1 MRDWVTAL
9 SKEANQILTSL
20 LQDGPELRLTLAP
33 PHKWLTSSPLVW
45 TSPATLPL
53 LKDRELETPDAA
65 WEKAVPIAD
74 LSTAESRWARIAIRR
89 ALDRV
94 PIPSP
99 NEDEGHVPAPNWDWL
114 EQRFRPAD
122 LVIID
127 EPEAAL
133 HRAAERHMA
142 HGLDGL
148 TVAGPQVVVATHS
161 PEILNRPEVSLIH
174 VHRHRGGP
182 TSASQ
187 MPKFDLE
194 ESYAELGLLPSDLIG
209 MYRIFLL
216 VEGEHDEIVVRALL
230 PDVIES
236 SRVKIVAMR
245 GGAKLPS
252 TVESQ
257 LLFDMTT
264 AHVVALLDNVAA
276 SEIDATWQEAQERYL
291 SGDADLAIDYL
302 TGQMRGRKG
311 EEYQWIS
318 QWLARALKKGI
329 SERLLPYGLAARDI
343 VEYLP
348 AEAIVPKAHK
358 SWVELRAEHD
368 AARPG
373 LDRSKGLH
381 DFKTWLTRTYGA
393 DVSPQAIRAAAATVT
408 DVPAEFQKLGYRLRE
423 VASRRP

>member
-1 MRDWVTAL
+1 
-9 SKEANQILTSL
+9 
-20 LQDGPELRLTLAP
+20 
-33 PHKWLTSSPLVW
+33 
-45 TSPATLPL
+45 
-53 LKDRELETPDAA
+53 
-65 WEKAVPIAD
+65 
-74 LSTAESRWARIAIRR
+74 
-89 ALDRV
+89 
-94 PIPSP
+94 
-99 NEDEGHVPAPNWDWL
+99 
-114 EQRFRPAD
+114 
-122 LVIID
+122 
-127 EPEAAL
+127 
-133 HRAAERHMA
+133 
-142 HGLDGL
+142 
-148 TVAGPQVVVATHS
+148 
-161 PEILNRPEVSLIH
+161 
-174 VHRHRGGP
+174 
-182 TSASQ
+182 

-194 ESYAELGLLPSDLIG
+194 ESYAELGMLPSDLIG
-209 MYRIFLL
+209 MYRVFLL

-230 PDVIES
+230 PDVLEA

-245 GGAKLPS
+245 GGAKLPT

-276 SEIDATWQEAQERYL
+276 SEIDATWLEAQERYL

-318 QWLARALKKGI
+318 QWLARALKKGVH
-329 SERLLPYGLAARDI
+329 ERLLPYGLAARDI
-343 VEYLP
+343 IEYLP

-381 DFKTWLTRTYGA
+381 DFKTWLTRTYAA

-408 DVPAEFQKLGYRLRE
+408 DIPTEFQKLRYRLRE